1 MSRPVKHIVLVRFK
15 ADAVPAKIAELF
27 EKLHGLQ
34 SLIPGIRDLSSGP
47 NSSPEGL
54 SQGYTHAFVLTFDN
68 AAARDAY
75 LPHPSHQVVV
85 ALIVPLLESVAVVDY
100 EFEG

>member
-1 MSRPVKHIVLVRFK
+1 MSRPVKHIVLVKFK
-15 ADAVPAKIAELF
+15 PDATPAKIAELF
-27 EKLHGLQ
+27 EKLHGLRSQ
-34 SLIPGIRDLSSGP
+34 IPGICDLSSGP

-54 SQGYTHAFVLTFDN
+54 DQGYTHAFVLTFDN

-75 LPHPSHQVVV
+75 LPHPSHQAVV

>member
-15 ADAVPAKIAELF
+15 SDANPAKIDELF
-27 EKLHGLQ
+27 EKLHELQ
-34 SLIPGIRDLSSGP
+34 RLIPGIRDVSSGP
-47 NSSPEGL
+47 NASPEGL
-54 SQGYTHAFVLTFDN
+54 NQGYTHAFVLTFDD

-75 LPHPSHQVVV
+75 LPHPSHQAVV